1 MKKIMMV
8 VAAFALA
15 VSAQAATYNWKWTST
30 LKDPTSTA
38 FSGTVYLFNAQDYS
52 QQTILTA
59 FLANPSSYSLSGAID
74 SYATSNGKGPTTATS
89 IAEANIGTLRVVS
102 ESEKYVDY
110 FYAATFSSGDDNY
123 ILLTD
128 TYNVLV
134 QSAQNT
140 QLSSALSGS
149 SVAPDDTSTIQ
160 SGKVW
165 YKGAAP
171 EPPVIPEPTTGL
183 LVLLG
188 VAGLALRRRRA

>member
-1 MKKIMMV
+1 MKKLMMV
-8 VAAFALA
+8 VAAVALA
-15 VSAQAATYNWKWTST
+15 ASAQAATYSWKWSST
-30 LKDPTSTA
+30 LKDPDATA

-59 FLANPSSYSLSGAID
+59 FLANPKSYALSGAID
-74 SYATSNGKGPTTATS
+74 SYVTSNGKASSTAVS
-89 IAEANIGTLRVVS
+89 IPEANIGTLRAVS

-110 FYAATFSSGDDNY
+110 FYATTFKNGDDNY
-123 ILLTD
+123 IFLSD

-134 QSAQNT
+134 QASQVTAINT
-140 QLSSALSGS
+140 SLSGS
-149 SVAPDDTSTIQ
+149 TVAPDDTTTIQ

-165 YKGAAP
+165 YGAATP

>member
-30 LKDPTSTA
+30 LKDPNATA
-38 FSGTVYLFNAQDYS
+38 YSGTVYVFNANDYS

-59 FLANPSSYSLSGAID
+59 FLANPKSYSLSGAID
-74 SYATSNGKGPTTATS
+74 SYATSNGKGPSDPPS
-89 IAEANIGTLRVVS
+89 IPEANIGTLS
-102 ESEKYVDY
+102 GSGDNQYVDY
-110 FYAATFSSGDDNY
+110 FYAAMFTSGDDSY

-134 QSAQNT
+134 QSSQDT
-140 QLSSALSGS
+140 QLSSPLSGS
-149 SVAPDDTSTIQ
+149 TIAPDGTTSITA
-160 SGKVW
+160 GKVW
-165 YKGAAP
+165 YGAEA
-171 EPPVIPEPTTGL
+171 IPEPTTGL

>member
-1 MKKIMMV
+1 MKKLIMV

-15 VSAQAATYNWKWTST
+15 TSAQAATYNWKWTST
-30 LKDPTSTA
+30 LKDPDSA
-38 FSGTVYLFNAQDYS
+38 AYVGTVYVFNAQDYS

-59 FLANPSSYSLSGAID
+59 FLANPKSYALSGAID
-74 SYATSNGKGPTTATS
+74 SYATSNGKGPTSATS
-89 IAEANIGTLRVVS
+89 IPEANIGTLR
-102 ESEKYVDY
+102 ESGSDHYVDY
-110 FYAATFSSGDDNY
+110 FYAATFKSGDDNY

-128 TYNVLV
+128 TFTVAV
-134 QSAQNT
+134 QASQNT

-149 SVAPDDTSTIQ
+149 TVAPDDTSTIQ

-165 YKGAAP
+165 YSAP
-171 EPPVIPEPTTGL
+171 SAIPEPTTGL

>member
-1 MKKIMMV
+1 MKKLMMV

-15 VSAQAATYNWKWTST
+15 ASAQAATYNWKWTST

-38 FSGTVYLFNAQDYS
+38 YSGTVYLFNANDYS

-59 FLANPSSYSLSGAID
+59 FLANPKSYSLSGAID
-74 SYATSNGKGPTTATS
+74 SYATSNGKGPSVAAS
-89 IAEANIGTLRVVS
+89 IPAANIGTLRGS
-102 ESEKYVDY
+102 GDEKYVDY
-110 FYAATFSSGDDNY
+110 FYAATFTSGDDSY

-128 TYNVLV
+128 TYNVFV
-134 QSAQNT
+134 QSAQDT
-140 QLSSALSGS
+140 TMSVALSGS
-149 SVAPDDTSTIQ
+149 TVAPEDTSTIQ

-165 YKGAAP
+165 YSAP
-171 EPPVIPEPTTGL
+171 SAIPEPTTGL

>member
-1 MKKIMMV
+1 MKKLMMV

-30 LKDPTSTA
+30 FKDPNASA
-38 FSGTVYLFNAQDYS
+38 FSGTVYVFNAQDYS

-59 FLANPSSYSLSGAID
+59 FLANPKSYSLSGALD
-74 SYATSNGKGPTTATS
+74 SRSTSDGKGTALRS

-102 ESEKYVDY
+102 EDEKYVDY
-110 FYAATFSSGDDNY
+110 FYAATFTSGDDSY
-123 ILLTD
+123 IFLTD
-128 TYNVLV
+128 TYNIFV
-134 QSAQNT
+134 QSAQDT
-140 QLSSALSGS
+140 TMSSSLSGS
-149 SVAPDDTSTIQ
+149 TIAPDGTATIQ

-165 YKGAAP
+165 YGAEA
-171 EPPVIPEPTTGL
+171 IPEPTTGL